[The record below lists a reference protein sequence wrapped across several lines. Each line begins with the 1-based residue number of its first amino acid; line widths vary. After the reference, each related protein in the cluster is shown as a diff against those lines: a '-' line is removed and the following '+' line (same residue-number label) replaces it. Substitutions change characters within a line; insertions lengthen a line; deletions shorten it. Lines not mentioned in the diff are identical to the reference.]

1 MTVAKY
7 LGLLA
12 AVALTSACRSEPAP
26 PASSESPAPAAAPAS
41 RRRAVDRA
49 CSLSSRRTAQP

>member
-12 AVALTSACRSEPAP
+12 AVALIGGSAVH
-26 PASSESPAPAAAPAS
+26 

-49 CSLSSRRTAQP
+49 CSLSNQRMAPR